1 MTKQE
6 AAKYLSCSIRQL
18 ERYTTENKIGVRY
31 EKGRTRP
38 TPVYD
43 EGELQRFKEA
53 QERVV
58 HRPVIEP
65 MEPQRTMTTQGDN
78 HDGTLS
84 LLSQPGQIEVL
95 SRIFASMAEAAS
107 AANNTAPPAPEL
119 GPKMLFTLAECQKLT
134 GLSRE
139 VLRSSI
145 EDGTLKAGRIGRS
158 FRVRP
163 DDLKKY
169 LDSLF

>member
-1 MTKQE
+1 MNKQE
-6 AAKYLSCSIRQL
+6 AAKYLGCSIRQV

-31 EKGRTRP
+31 ERGRTRP

-53 QERVV
+53 QERIV
-58 HRPVIEP
+58 HRPVVEP

-78 HDGTLS
+78 RDATLS

-95 SRIFASMAEAAS
+95 SRIFAGLSEAA
-107 AANNTAPPAPEL
+107 NTAKNVTPPAPEL
-119 GPKMLFTLAECQKLT
+119 GPKMLYTLAECQKLT
-134 GLSRE
+134 GLSRK
-139 VLRSSI
+139 VLREAI
-145 EDGTLKAGRIGRS
+145 EAGTLKAGRIGRS
-158 FRVRP
+158 FKVRP